1 MAIPKKN
8 VNVISQKEL
17 NSERVHLVNRIRENE
32 SFLPKGIL
40 HEDLDRGFVDFV
52 NNDLKLN
59 IDGNGVP
66 VLFIS
71 LQNWNEFT
79 KTWQFADKYKNVQM
93 PFITIVRSTNINLN
107 EQMKY
112 NIPYLFKKDL
122 LKVPVWNG
130 NRNGYDIYEIPQPVR
145 INISYDVTIF
155 STRIKEL
162 NRYNKVM
169 LTRFS
174 SNQAYTT
181 INGHYIPIKLDGV
194 SSDNQVDMMSKKFYK
209 QTYKLVQ
216 EGLLL
221 DENNF
226 IIKPAVNRTILGFNV
241 NGSVNP
247 IITPTDNTVN
257 EFVVNDYVED
267 YFE

>member
-93 PFITIVRSTNINLN
+93 PFITIVRSTNINLH
-107 EQMKY
+107 M
-112 NIPYLFKKDL
+112 LM
-122 LKVPVWNG
+122 LKRG
-130 NRNGYDIYEIPQPVR
+130 
-145 INISYDVTIF
+145 
-155 STRIKEL
+155 K
-162 NRYNKVM
+162 
-169 LTRFS
+169 
-174 SNQAYTT
+174 
-181 INGHYIPIKLDGV
+181 
-194 SSDNQVDMMSKKFYK
+194 
-209 QTYKLVQ
+209 
-216 EGLLL
+216 
-221 DENNF
+221 
-226 IIKPAVNRTILGFNV
+226 
-241 NGSVNP
+241 
-247 IITPTDNTVN
+247 
-257 EFVVNDYVED
+257 
-267 YFE
+267 